1 MRWRGGVL
9 TRYFAYLYFA
19 GIRPDELKRL
29 SSRENELV
37 NLKTRTIT
45 IPANISKT
53 RHERHVTI
61 SSNLAAWLASS
72 PGPIV
77 PPNFDRLTKLA
88 RKHFKLSHDEARHS
102 FISYHVA
109 LHRSIGDA
117 ALQAGNSE
125 AIVKR
130 HYLNTHAQDEGRN
143 FFRIVPDLK
152 KRKAAL
158 AEVETNLTPHLKA
171 V

>member
-1 MRWRGGVL
+1 M
-9 TRYFAYLYFA
+9 
-19 GIRPDELKRL
+19 
-29 SSRENELV
+29 

-61 SSNLAAWLASS
+61 SSNLAAWLTSS
-72 PGPIV
+72 PSPIV
-77 PPNFDRLTKLA
+77 PANFDRLTKLA

-109 LHRSIGDA
+109 LNCSIGDA
-117 ALQAGNSE
+117 ELQAGNSE

-130 HYLNTHAQDEGRN
+130 HYLNTHAQDEGRD
-143 FFRIVPDLK
+143 FFRIIPDLQQ
-152 KRKAAL
+152 RKATL
-158 AEVETNLTPHLKA
+158 AEVENSLTPHLKA